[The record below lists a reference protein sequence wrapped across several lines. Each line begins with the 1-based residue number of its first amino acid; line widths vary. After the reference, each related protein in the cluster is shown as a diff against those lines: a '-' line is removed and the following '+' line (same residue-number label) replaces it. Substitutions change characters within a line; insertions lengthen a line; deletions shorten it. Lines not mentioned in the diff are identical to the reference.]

1 MNEYYPISVKYKGET
16 AYAVWFTGQSE
27 GLVCEGGKLLTFSDL
42 TSLVTYAKDSGFS
55 LSATLHKTYDL
66 DALADFISDEDRYA
80 DSAALDCWSLFADL
94 SASLG
99 KPFAGGGNSFI
110 LNDIYEKLCMA
121 GIDFEG
127 IADEDDETDDRFDLT
142 PEEESMTKAVLKTGI
157 ELYDRYRSEV
167 SR

>member
-16 AYAVWFTGQSE
+16 SYSIWFTGQSE
-27 GLVCEGGKLLTFSDL
+27 GLVCKADRLVTFPDL
-42 TSLVTYAKDSGFS
+42 TSLAAYAKDGGFS
-55 LSATLHKTYDL
+55 LSATLHKAYDL

-80 DSAALDCWSLFADL
+80 DAAALDCWSLFADL

-110 LNDIYEKLCMA
+110 LNDIYEKLCLA
-121 GIDFEG
+121 GIDFDG
-127 IADEDDETDDRFDLT
+127 IADEEDETDDRFDLT

-157 ELYDRYRSEV
+157 ELYDRYRTGV
-167 SR
+167 SQ

>member
-1 MNEYYPISVKYKGET
+1 MNEYYPISVKYKDEVS
-16 AYAVWFTGQSE
+16 YAIWFTGQSE
-27 GLVCEGGKLLTFSDL
+27 GLVCKDDRLLTFPDFKTL
-42 TSLVTYAKDSGFS
+42 DTYAKGSGIS
-55 LSATLHKTYDL
+55 LSASLHKAYDL

-80 DSAALDCWSLFADL
+80 DAKALDYWSLFADL

-110 LNDIYEKLCMA
+110 LNDVYEKLCLA
-121 GIDFEG
+121 GINFDG

-157 ELYDRYRSEV
+157 ELYDRYRTGV
-167 SR
+167 SQ